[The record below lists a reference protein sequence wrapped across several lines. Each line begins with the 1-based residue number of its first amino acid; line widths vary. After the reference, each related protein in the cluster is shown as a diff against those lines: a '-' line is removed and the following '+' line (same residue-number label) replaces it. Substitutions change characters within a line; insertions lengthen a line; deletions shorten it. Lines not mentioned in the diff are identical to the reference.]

1 MQLQHR
7 WQELKERE
15 LKAKHHNRQL
25 LKQFEEAQD
34 ALREML
40 TLTANMKTIR
50 TEYER
55 YLKENSPRW
64 HQQLKKQTQVA
75 QKKRMEEYLRSCLK
89 NTEATKKSSSDQ
101 PLPSQG
107 LYAKT
112 QNIAPPQSHNNNN
125 NNLGFNQD
133 GSPHLPFMPSS
144 WLTHPHYQTARFP
157 IRAPYQPQH
166 SPHTPPIYS
175 HLHPFPLPHLASTS
189 GHYSPGWGSL
199 QPDYP
204 WSLTAGAAGLP
215 SDSKALLDQRHTEE
229 LPTERGEAQLVE
241 ENADTSRSSSS
252 QSGGGGGSR
261 GSHLSQEL
269 DVKPVRLSS
278 SHAESSESS
287 RVSDQVSRENRR
299 KKKREKTG
307 RSQSS
312 SSGREAPRSQGA
324 SWSSNAI
331 IVAAATASQS
341 SESDASSEKDSNRR
355 TRRSQELAVGSP
367 GAEEVIKE
375 GSSRRKRD
383 DSGSPKEER
392 QSIGEE
398 VESHNEESRSEKA
411 DIPESGSQR
420 EEESVS
426 VSVKTEK
433 GSLKGADKESD
444 SSEHSSVV
452 ENVEPKKDQGD
463 GEDDVEKDN
472 GKTDE
477 EQEERDEDE
486 ADEASNIKNTTEEDE
501 RGAEDEMEEHD
512 SEEEGGLK
520 NGDDGHRTQGS
531 ASSQGEDMD
540 ESERGEGK
548 MDEDGESDEGESEEE
563 DQRSDR
569 AGEPEEEG
577 DSEDSIIAPQDNR
590 IKKKIYVIPEAVE
603 DEDEDDEGSISQ
615 SPDEGSNSFSD
626 EDIEHLLAP
635 QEQSQKKLEKEK
647 SAGNSDE
654 VIFHVEQCKSPKTDH
669 QSDSDEFDH
678 FYD

>member
-1 MQLQHR
+1 MFLSLRNLNLHR
-7 WQELKERE
+7 SLI
-15 LKAKHHNRQL
+15 A
-25 LKQFEEAQD
+25 
-34 ALREML
+34 
-40 TLTANMKTIR
+40 
-50 TEYER
+50 
-55 YLKENSPRW
+55 
-64 HQQLKKQTQVA
+64 
-75 QKKRMEEYLRSCLK
+75 
-89 NTEATKKSSSDQ
+89 
-101 PLPSQG
+101 G

-112 QNIAPPQSHNNNN
+112 QNIAPPQSHNN

-144 WLTHPHYQTARFP
+144 WLTHPQYQTARFP
-157 IRAPYQPQH
+157 TRAPYQPQH
-166 SPHTPPIYS
+166 SPHTPPIYP
-175 HLHPFPLPHLASTS
+175 HFHPFPLPHLASTS

-215 SDSKALLDQRHTEE
+215 SHSEALLDQRHTEE
-229 LPTERGEAQLVE
+229 LPPERREAQHVE

-252 QSGGGGGSR
+252 QRGGGGGSR

-287 RVSDQVSRENRR
+287 RESDQVGRENRR
-299 KKKREKTG
+299 KKKREG

-312 SSGREAPRSQGA
+312 SSGREAPGSQDA
-324 SWSSNAI
+324 SSSSNAI
-331 IVAAATASQS
+331 IFAAATAPQS
-341 SESDASSEKDSNRR
+341 SESDASSEKRSSRR
-355 TRRSQELAVGSP
+355 TRRSQGLAVGSP
-367 GAEEVIKE
+367 GPEEVMKE
-375 GSSRRKRD
+375 GSSRGTRG
-383 DSGSPKEER
+383 DSGSPKEES

-433 GSLKGADKESD
+433 GSLKGAEKEESE
-444 SSEHSSVV
+444 SSEHSSVG
-452 ENVEPKKDQGD
+452 ENVELEEEQEKDPGD
-463 GEDDVEKDN
+463 GVDDVEKEN

-477 EQEERDEDE
+477 EQEERDEE
-486 ADEASNIKNTTEEDE
+486 DEASNVKNTTEEDDE
-501 RGAEDEMEEHD
+501 TAAEDEMEEQD
-512 SEEEGGLK
+512 CEEEAGLK

-531 ASSQGEDMD
+531 ASSQGEDVD

-548 MDEDGESDEGESEEE
+548 MDEDGESDEERGSEEGE

-569 AGEPEEEG
+569 AGEPEEG
-577 DSEDSIIAPQDNR
+577 DSEDSIIAPEDNR

-603 DEDEDDEGSISQ
+603 DEDDEGNITQ
-615 SPDEGSNSFSD
+615 SSDEDSNSFSD

-635 QEQSQKKLEKEK
+635 QEQSNKKQAMEK
-647 SAGNSDE
+647 SAAEKPKGNSDE
-654 VIFHVEQCKSPKTDH
+654 VEVFHVEQCNSPKTDH